1 MNLKRALRNLDMP
14 SQTTQELLDA
24 LRDEARKS
32 EKPLWMNALDRYGL
46 AVIGWVFVGFI
57 VWHWG
62 GKWFDAK
69 LADDKADRE
78 IRQADQQQ
86 MGMFLKAQTESLQA
100 LVEQEPQERAFETK
114 VIAVHEEQTAVL
126 QGIKTDTAGTLSEI
140 AKCKEDMHA
149 VPAQRAEEIVLLKE
163 IRDNL
168 KVKDGM

>member
-1 MNLKRALRNLDMP
+1 MNLEQLLRNLDMP

-24 LRDEARKS
+24 LRDEANKS
-32 EKPLWMNALDRYGL
+32 AKPLWMNALDRYGL

-86 MGMFLKAQTESLQA
+86 MGTFLKAQTESLQA
-100 LVEQEPQERAFETK
+100 LVEQTPMERAFEAK
-114 VIAVHEEQTAVL
+114 VIEVHGEQTNVL
-126 QGIKTDTAGTLSEI
+126 KQIAGTV
-140 AKCKEDMHA
+140 EDTNAGLKVCQKDMSG
-149 VPAQRAEEIVLLKE
+149 VPAQREENLAILKE
-163 IRDNL
+163 IRDSL